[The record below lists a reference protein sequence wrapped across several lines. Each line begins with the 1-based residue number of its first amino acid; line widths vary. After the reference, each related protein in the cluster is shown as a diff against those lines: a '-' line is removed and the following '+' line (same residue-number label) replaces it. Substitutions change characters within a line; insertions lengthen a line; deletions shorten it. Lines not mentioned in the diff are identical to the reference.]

1 MQCHFGT
8 VVVAIA
14 ASLAAATVAAE
25 EVKVVVKKTHM
36 CCPRCEKTVAEVLT
50 KAGVKGAGNKENGTI
65 EFAAPDNTMAQK
77 VLDDLTAAGFHGEV
91 EGDKLKIKDDSGAKA
106 GKVASVKLKGLH
118 NCCGQCNTTIKK
130 TVKQV
135 AGVTTDDAKVN
146 SETLTVTGEFD
157 VKELITALNKAGFHA
172 KVAE

>member
-1 MQCHFGT
+1 MQTNLGS

-14 ASLAAATVAAE
+14 ASFVAASAAAE
-25 EVKVVVKKTHM
+25 EVNVVVKKTHM
-36 CCPRCEKTVAEVLT
+36 CCPRCEKSVAGVLT
-50 KAGVKGAGNKENGTI
+50 KAGVKGAGKKESGTI
-65 EFAAPDNTMAQK
+65 EFTAPDNTVAQK
-77 VLDDLTAAGFHGEV
+77 VLDDLAAAGFHGEV
-91 EGDKLKIKDDSGAKA
+91 DGDKLKIKDDSGAKA

-135 AGVTTDDAKVN
+135 AGVTADDAKVN

>member
-1 MQCHFGT
+1 MQRFLGGL
-8 VVVAIA
+8 VALFATSLMA
-14 ASLAAATVAAE
+14 ATAAAE
-25 EVKVVVKKTHM
+25 DVKVVVKKTHM

-65 EFAAPDNTMAQK
+65 EFTAPDKTMAQK
-77 VLDDLTAAGFHGEV
+77 ALDDVVAAGFHGIV
-91 EGDKLKIKDDSGAKA
+91 DDPDLKVKDDSGAKA
-106 GKVASVKLKGLH
+106 GKVSSVKLKGLH
-118 NCCGQCNTTIKK
+118 NCCGMCNTTIKK

-135 AGVTTDDAKVN
+135 TGVASDDAKVN

-157 VKELITALNKAGFHA
+157 VKDLIKALNDAGFHA